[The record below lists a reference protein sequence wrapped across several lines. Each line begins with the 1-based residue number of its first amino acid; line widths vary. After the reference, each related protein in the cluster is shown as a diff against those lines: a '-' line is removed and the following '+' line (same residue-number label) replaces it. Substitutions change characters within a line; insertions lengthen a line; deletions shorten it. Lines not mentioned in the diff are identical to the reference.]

1 MLPIKIDLPDGFL
14 EEEVR
19 CGYTVSREM
28 KAVWAVELDLL
39 AEFDRVCKKYGITY
53 FASGGTM
60 LGAVRHKGFIPW
72 DDDID
77 LMMFRSEYD
86 KLCEVAT
93 KEFEKPYFFQTEYT
107 DHGSLRGHAQLRNS
121 MTTGILKSEL
131 PWRYP
136 FNQGI
141 FMDIF
146 PLDNVIPDQGLF
158 EKQAK
163 EALRFRKRYQ
173 RLAKLSV
180 RYFDL
185 PGNGPK
191 AVLKRFAHS
200 LCAPWIERKDLCR
213 NAYRQFEAT
222 CQRYN
227 HQDTEMISTLSFQFR
242 NQQHFKYRSDYTE
255 IIEVPFEFTMIPIG
269 KEFDHALK
277 TRYGNY
283 MEFEVGTSIHSGVVL
298 DAEKP
303 YTEYLS

>member
-1 MLPIKIDLPDGFL
+1 MKEMSLQEIQQVSLDILKDVHAFCEKHKI
-14 EEEVR
+14 R
-19 CGYTVSREM
+19 YS
-28 KAVWAVELDLL
+28 L
-39 AEFDRVCKKYGITY
+39 AYGTLI
-53 FASGGTM
+53 
-60 LGAVRHKGFIPW
+60 GAIRHQGFIPW

-180 RYFDL
+180 RYSDL

-191 AVLKRFAHS
+191 AVLKR
-200 LCAPWIERKDLCR
+200 
-213 NAYRQFEAT
+213 
-222 CQRYN
+222 
-227 HQDTEMISTLSFQFR
+227 
-242 NQQHFKYRSDYTE
+242 
-255 IIEVPFEFTMIPIG
+255 
-269 KEFDHALK
+269 
-277 TRYGNY
+277 
-283 MEFEVGTSIHSGVVL
+283 
-298 DAEKP
+298 
-303 YTEYLS
+303 